1 MKKETLKKLMGFIL
15 RVIIYL
21 LLSGGTSTA
30 IRIIGGIIRGEHG
43 APSFATVGF
52 QIFGFVT
59 SLLLVAAYLLIGYKI
74 PIKNK
79 ALRGLTF
86 MMFFWISSYLSQIL
100 GIMGAYSPYMSSDA
114 VSISTIL
121 SDSIGYIFS
130 GIFLG
135 LLLTIKESERIKPC
149 KPVRLIISSVVS
161 SITFTAVMLILEVLI
176 GLINPDFVCSSA
188 FGINENETTKFYIIF
203 YLFQAISGFSFP
215 IFYRCTEYNSKVP
228 KWVRFASVYGWM
240 LWTPIVIIVAFFGVS
255 LPATIAFAVIMLIAV
270 YTDTYAYTRILKQE

>member
-59 SLLLVAAYLLIGYKI
+59 SLLLVVAYLLIGYKI

-100 GIMGAYSPYMSSDA
+100 GIMGADSPYMSSDA

-203 YLFQAISGFSFP
+203 YIFQAISGFIFP
-215 IFYRCTEYNSKVP
+215 IFYRSTEYNSKVP